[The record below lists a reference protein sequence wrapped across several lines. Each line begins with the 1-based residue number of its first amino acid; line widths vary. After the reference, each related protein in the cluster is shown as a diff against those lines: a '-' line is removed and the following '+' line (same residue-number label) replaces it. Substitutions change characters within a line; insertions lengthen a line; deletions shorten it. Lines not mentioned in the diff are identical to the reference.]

1 MEKRHILRRF
11 LLKATYRLDLLLE
24 RFYTSMVSTRVAM
37 TMMLLYQDMEA
48 RLLPVQESELQAGII
63 PNSLL

>member
-1 MEKRHILRRF
+1 
-11 LLKATYRLDLLLE
+11 
-24 RFYTSMVSTRVAM
+24 M

-48 RLLPVQESELQAGII
+48 WLLPVQESELRAGII